1 MHAGFGV
8 TGLSRSI
15 TEYLESSQVNEC
27 LPYLSK
33 NDIPGQHV
41 HEKLKQVDLL
51 LFCLGYE
58 DLTESVARN
67 CK

>member
-1 MHAGFGV
+1 M
-8 TGLSRSI
+8 
-15 TEYLESSQVNEC
+15 NEC